1 MRVQCGVLDLTIA
14 AHLPEDISMNQ
25 LLEECPLRP
34 ASPAPA
40 VPGCF
45 AEIAPVSSADRG
57 HVLNSWNLWVAAA
70 LTLLPIPVGLIG
82 GFGGLGLGAYL
93 SSRNPALAGVCAALG
108 LVCGVLSVLALVSFQ
123 HVLASRFLRSV
134 ACRRFAL
141 RVDSQVH
148 PDAAHVDFVD
158 VIPRSH
164 WGQLM
169 LEPAT
174 DIGFFA
180 IDQSRRELLLEG
192 DSKRYRIPFGA
203 VASCQIEE
211 YALGREQW
219 EADLHFVTVLTVE
232 TANGPREI
240 PLAGRH
246 LAFHSRRAAE
256 RRAQAQELCGRILLA
271 LNG

>member
-1 MRVQCGVLDLTIA
+1 
-14 AHLPEDISMNQ
+14 MNQ
-25 LLEECPLRP
+25 LLDECPSRP
-34 ASPAPA
+34 ALTAHA
-40 VPGCF
+40 VPGFF
-45 AEIAPVSSADRG
+45 AEITPVSSTNRG
-57 HVLNSWNLWVAAA
+57 HVLNSWNIWVAAG

-93 SSRNPALAGVCAALG
+93 YSRVPPLAGLCAVGG
-108 LVCGVLSVLALVSFQ
+108 LVCGVVSVLALVSFQ
-123 HVLASRFLRSV
+123 HFLPSRYLRWV
-134 ACRRFAL
+134 ARRSFPRRA
-141 RVDSQVH
+141 DSLVQ
-148 PDAAHVDFVD
+148 PEDAQADFVD

-164 WGQLM
+164 WGESM

-192 DSKRYRIPFGA
+192 DSKRYRIPFESVLA
-203 VASCQIEE
+203 CQIEE

-219 EADLHFVTVLTVE
+219 QADLHFVTVLDVE

-246 LAFHSRRAAE
+246 IAFHSRRAAE
-256 RRAQAQELCGRILLA
+256 RRTQAHELCDRILLA
-271 LNG
+271 LNA

>member
-1 MRVQCGVLDLTIA
+1 
-14 AHLPEDISMNQ
+14 
-25 LLEECPLRP
+25 
-34 ASPAPA
+34 
-40 VPGCF
+40 
-45 AEIAPVSSADRG
+45 
-57 HVLNSWNLWVAAA
+57 VLNSWNVWVAAA

-93 SSRNPALAGVCAALG
+93 YSRVPALAGVCAIAG

-123 HVLASRFLRSV
+123 HFLASRYLRWVARRWFPRRADALVQSDDAQADFL
-134 ACRRFAL
+134 
-141 RVDSQVH
+141 
-148 PDAAHVDFVD
+148 D

-164 WGQLM
+164 WGVSM
-169 LEPAT
+169 LEPAS

-192 DSKRYRIPFGA
+192 DSKRYRIPFES
-203 VASCQIEE
+203 VAACRIEE

-219 EADLHFVTVLTVE
+219 EADLHFVTVLDVE

-246 LAFHSRRAAE
+246 IAFRSRRAAE
-256 RRAQAQELCGRILLA
+256 RRAQADELCGRILLA
-271 LNG
+271 LNA

>member
-1 MRVQCGVLDLTIA
+1 
-14 AHLPEDISMNQ
+14 MNQ
-25 LLEECPLRP
+25 FLEECPSRP
-34 ASPAPA
+34 ASPAPQA
-40 VPGCF
+40 PGCF
-45 AEIAPVSSADRG
+45 AEITPVSSAERG

-93 SSRNPALAGVCAALG
+93 CSRVPALAGACAVGG
-108 LVCGVLSVLALVSFQ
+108 LVCGFLSVLALVSFQ
-123 HVLASRFLRSV
+123 HFLASRYLRSV
-134 ACRRFAL
+134 ARRLFPQRA
-141 RVDSQVH
+141 DSLVQ
-148 PDAAHVDFVD
+148 PDDAQADFVD

-164 WGQLM
+164 WGESM
-169 LEPAT
+169 LEPAS

-192 DSKRYRIPFGA
+192 DSKRYRIPFEA
-203 VASCQIEE
+203 VAACQIEE

-246 LAFHSRRAAE
+246 IAFHSRRAAE
-256 RRAQAQELCGRILLA
+256 RRAQAHELCERILLA
-271 LNG
+271 LNA